1 MAHPVIQLLLKI
13 QLIDDRQHDSVL
25 SRTRS
30 NAGGHLVQ
38 TVAELGYATEGTIA
52 RALSVELGLP
62 RIDIQV
68 TTPEKE
74 ALELLDAKTCL
85 DHFLLPLALREK
97 GELLWVAMGDPTDAE
112 ALALVRRKS
121 QKRVRAVVAGPTEIL
136 RAAAVYY
143 STPFSHTQQPEI
155 MVSDK
160 IREIELTE
168 ATGRIELVN
177 VMDDSVSPEGRSASP
192 AAPRAEPQAP
202 RSEPHA
208 PRAEP
213 HAPAAPR
220 IGRDDFL
227 PLPPLTRVVGG
238 ELSAEE
244 LSTVEALRQSLE
256 KGAQVLRALAELCL
270 EKGVF
275 SREEIGRS
283 RVRS

>member
-1 MAHPVIQLLLKI
+1 VAHPVIQLLLKI

-30 NAGGHLVQ
+30 KAGGHLVQ
-38 TVAELGYATEGTIA
+38 TVAELGYATEATIA

-62 RIDIQV
+62 RVDIQV
-68 TTPEKE
+68 TPPEKE

-112 ALALVRRKS
+112 ALALVGRKS

-177 VMDDSVSPEGRSASP
+177 VMDDSVSPEGRSASQ
-192 AAPRAEPQAP
+192 AAPRAE
-202 RSEPHA
+202 SHA
-208 PRAEP
+208 PRPEP

-220 IGRDDFL
+220 TGRDDFL

-244 LSTVEALRQSLE
+244 LGTVEALRQSLE

-275 SREEIGRS
+275 TREEIGRS

>member
-202 RSEPHA
+202 R
-208 PRAEP
+208 AEP

-275 SREEIGRS
+275 TREEIGRS